1 MAARHAVGGYSGRC
15 RLTTT
20 RQPTNEPP
28 HTAAMRSSGTVLATA
43 LLLSGCAG
51 SSGDLGAAAP
61 ESGGSCG
68 LHSLD
73 QPAQVVSKPR
83 VLEVSEDDAN
93 LVLDLSSS
101 TSKPLRVTVRL
112 NGEVALDVRTPAV
125 SAQCSHSPVYSHEYR
140 LRGDTARVTIVTDQ
154 GQRRSISVP
163 LSEPPHWVAVQPQDG
178 FPIGLD
184 VFNEEPAWG

>member
-28 HTAAMRSSGTVLATA
+28 HTAAMRSSGPVLATA

-51 SSGDLGAAAP
+51 SSGASGAVAP
-61 ESGGSCG
+61 EADGSCG

-73 QPAQVVSKPR
+73 QPAEVMSKPH
-83 VLEVSEDDAN
+83 VLEVSEDNAN

-101 TSKPLRVTVRL
+101 TSKPLRVTVLL
-112 NGEVALDVRTPAV
+112 NGKVALDVRTPAV
-125 SAQCSHSPVYSHEYR
+125 SARCGHSPVYSHEYR
-140 LRGDTARVTIVTDQ
+140 LSGDTARVTIVTDQ

-163 LSEPPHWVAVQPQDG
+163 LAESPRWVAVQPQDG
-178 FPIGLD
+178 FPIGLEI
-184 VFNEEPAWG
+184 FNEEPAWG